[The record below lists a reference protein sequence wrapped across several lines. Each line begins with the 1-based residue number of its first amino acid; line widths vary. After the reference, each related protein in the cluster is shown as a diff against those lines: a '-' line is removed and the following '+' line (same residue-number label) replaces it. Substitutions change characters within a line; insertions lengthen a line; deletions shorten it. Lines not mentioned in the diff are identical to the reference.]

1 MKIYNHVL
9 KKDYYIL
16 DIFLISSKEI
26 QMNAVEKW
34 YEVIKSDNPDKF
46 DEILAEDCVFYSP
59 VVYTPQRGRELTK
72 MYLMAA
78 GGVFG
83 GEDSP
88 KEILDETSPSKFK
101 YIKEIIGENSAV
113 LEFESEIDGIY
124 VNGID
129 LISWNEENKITEFKV
144 IVRPLQAVNK
154 LHQQMQDM
162 LEKIKG

>member
-1 MKIYNHVL
+1 
-9 KKDYYIL
+9 
-16 DIFLISSKEI
+16 
-26 QMNAVEKW
+26 MNAVEKW
-34 YEVIKSDNPDKF
+34 YEVIKSDNPDKY

>member
-1 MKIYNHVL
+1 MH
-9 KKDYYIL
+9 
-16 DIFLISSKEI
+16 
-26 QMNAVEKW
+26 AVEKW
-34 YEVIKSDNPDKF
+34 YEVIKSDNPDKY
-46 DEILAEDCVFYSP
+46 DEILAEDCIFYSP

-129 LISWNEENKITEFKV
+129 LISWNEENKIIEFKV

-162 LEKIKG
+162 LKKMKG